1 MPQKKNP
8 DIPELIRG
16 KTGRVYGSL
25 MTMLTIMKGLPL
37 AYNKDMQEDKEPL
50 FDAVDT
56 LLASLKVFAPMIEKM
71 KALFVKYEEMISYLI
86 VGVLNTLV
94 SWAAWFLCAYTILDA
109 KIVWH
114 NFLLSLISWVVGVIF
129 GYFMNR
135 KYVFKSKEP
144 DMLREFLQFSGGRVS
159 TWVLDE
165 VMMILMVNVLTIN
178 EAFSKIFVSV
188 LVMIGNYIISKFF
201 VFKK

>member
-1 MPQKKNP
+1 
-8 DIPELIRG
+8 
-16 KTGRVYGSL
+16 
-25 MTMLTIMKGLPL
+25 
-37 AYNKDMQEDKEPL
+37 
-50 FDAVDT
+50 
-56 LLASLKVFAPMIEKM
+56 MIEKM

-144 DMLREFLQFSGGRVS
+144 NMLREFLQFSGGRVS

-201 VFKK
+201 VFKKTDPAKEQTAKQEG